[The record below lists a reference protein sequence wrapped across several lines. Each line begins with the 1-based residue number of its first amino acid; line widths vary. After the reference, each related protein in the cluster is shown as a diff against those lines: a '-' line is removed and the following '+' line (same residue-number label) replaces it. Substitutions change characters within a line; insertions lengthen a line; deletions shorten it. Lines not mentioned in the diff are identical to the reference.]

1 MIIVEIFKDKHENIN
16 GYEVFGHA
24 EYDEYGKDIVCSAIS
39 ILAQTTLMSLV
50 DVCGIKEEDIQYSI
64 EEQTGYLRVILKEGL
79 DSKEFKDSQIV
90 LKTFQLGVKSIQE
103 NYSKYVTLK
112 YGEV

>member
-1 MIIVEIFKDKHENIN
+1 MIIVEIFKDKKDKIKA
-16 GYEVFGHA
+16 YEVFGHSNF
-24 EYDEYGKDIVCSAIS
+24 DDYGKDIVCAAIS

-50 DVCGIKEEDIQYSI
+50 DVCGILEENIDYTI
-64 EEQTGYLRVILKEGL
+64 EEETGYLEVILKEGL
-79 DSKEFKDSQIV
+79 DSSKFESAQIV
-90 LKTFQLGVKSIQE
+90 LKTFELGVKSTLE